1 MLPPPAVLARLDAT
15 VRFVMRDQHIGG
27 LVVGVSRD
35 GATAFVRGY
44 GYADRARRRRADAR
58 TIFAIGSLT
67 KSFTAALVRSRLQPD
82 DALARYVPSYPNAR
96 EITIDEL
103 LRGTAGIP
111 DYSDD
116 ADFERS
122 SREPVAPQALVAQL
136 AAMPASFAPGTD
148 SAYSNGNYVLA
159 AYAYQC
165 ATGVRYAQA
174 LQQRILR
181 PLELDGTAVANPFVP
196 GPNRAVGSEAQG
208 SATLGFGTADLESD
222 VPDLLAWYAAL
233 DAGKVVKSPRYL
245 PPYADG
251 FYDGNAFGRPI
262 RFARGYVAGFSAY
275 GATLPNEHASVV
287 VLANEDAVD
296 LGPLA
301 RSALALAL
309 GLPEASPKGA
319 R

>member
-1 MLPPPAVLARLDAT
+1 MLPSPAVLARLDAT
-15 VRFVMRDQHIGG
+15 VRFVMRGQHIGG

-35 GATAFVRGY
+35 GVTVFVRGY
-44 GYADRARRRRADAR
+44 GYADRTHRRRVDAR
-58 TIFAIGSLT
+58 TVFAIGSLT
-67 KSFTAALVRSRLQPD
+67 KSFTAALVRSALQPD

-111 DYSDD
+111 DYANGAAFD
-116 ADFERS
+116 RS

-136 AAMPASFAPGTD
+136 AAMPAAFAPGTD
-148 SAYSNGNYVLA
+148 SSYSNGNYLLA
-159 AYAYQC
+159 AFAYQC
-165 ATGVRYAQA
+165 ATGVPYAQA
-174 LQQRILR
+174 LQRRILR
-181 PLELDGTAVANPFVP
+181 PLELDRTAIANPFVP
-196 GPNRAVGSEAQG
+196 ESNRAVGSEAQG

-222 VPDLLAWYAAL
+222 VPDLLAWYGAL
-233 DAGKVVKSPRYL
+233 DAGKGVETPRYL
-245 PPYADG
+245 PQYADG
-251 FYDGNAFGRPI
+251 FYDGTAFGQPI
-262 RFARGYVAGFSAY
+262 RFAQGYVAGFSAY
-275 GATLPNEHASVV
+275 GATLPDEHASVA

-319 R
+319 H